1 MIYEHLLE
9 QGLINGIA
17 LIDLSKAFDLV
28 DHRLLL
34 QKLEEYGITP
44 IALKWFKS
52 YLNDRYQVV
61 QIASFLSN
69 PALIKSG
76 VPQGSILGPILFL
89 IFINDLPSYFGSSK
103 PFLFADDSTLIS
115 SGSDLHVLSVSL
127 KSDIPPCP
135 VGLTITKCLLI
146 LTRLK

>member
-1 MIYEHLLE
+1 LIYEHLLDNIE

-28 DHRLLL
+28 DRRLLL

-44 IALKWFKS
+44 IAKKWFKS

-61 QIASFLSN
+61 QIASSLSN

-89 IFINDLPSYFGSSK
+89 ILSLLTIY
-103 PFLFADDSTLIS
+103 AVTLE
-115 SGSDLHVLSVSL
+115 VLSL
-127 KSDIPPCP
+127 FYLPM
-135 VGLTITKCLLI
+135 TQH
-146 LTRLK
+146 

>member
-1 MIYEHLLE
+1 LIYEHLLDNIE

-28 DHRLLL
+28 DRRLLL

-44 IALKWFKS
+44 IAKKWFKS

-61 QIASFLSN
+61 QIASSLSN

-89 IFINDLPSYFGSSK
+89 IFINDLPGYVGSSK
-103 PFLFADDSTLIS
+103 PFLFAGDSTLIS
-115 SGSDLHVLSVSL
+115 SGSDLHELSVSL
-127 KSDIPPCP
+127 KSDMTS
-135 VGLTITKCLLI
+135 VS
-146 LTRLK
+146 R

>member
-1 MIYEHLLE
+1 LIYEHLLDNIE

-28 DHRLLL
+28 DRRLLL

-44 IALKWFKS
+44 IAKKWFKS

-61 QIASFLSN
+61 QIASSLSN

-89 IFINDLPSYFGSSK
+89 IFINDLPGYVGSSK

-115 SGSDLHVLSVSL
+115 SGSDLHELSVSL
-127 KSDIPPCP
+127 KSDMTS
-135 VGLTITKCLLI
+135 VS
-146 LTRLK
+146 R